1 MEAVT
6 APTQAPS
13 SAVRAAQGPL
23 REARA
28 LFAALDALAVARAGE
43 EPGEDAS
50 QDEWRDYCEALG
62 AAAEALGVPAAR
74 AALREAEA
82 AMLAAVL
89 ALAEAAGV
97 PGADVRVLRA
107 GASSVTRLAAMLDLG
122 MRLR

>member
-6 APTQAPS
+6 APTQTPS

-50 QDEWRDYCEALG
+50 QDEWRDYCETLG
-62 AAAEALGVPAAR
+62 ATAEALGVPAAR
-74 AALREAEA
+74 AALRDAEA
-82 AMLAAVL
+82 AMLAAIL
-89 ALAEAAGV
+89 ALAEAGGLLGAGV
-97 PGADVRVLRA
+97 DALRRGAGRA
-107 GASSVTRLAAMLDLG
+107 TGRAAMLDLG
-122 MRLR
+122 LRLR